1 MTNSGSLEGTLLAR
15 LGSRRRGERGLSQW
29 VPTEAVM
36 AQRAAASRLKNERT
50 ERWLVSTLGQ
60 PLLDCCRQ
68 CAANRKENPDLDNDS
83 DELNGALEE
92 ALRRNRLPVQHTN
105 PALGFV
111 LTQYYYLVALAAFN
125 AAKSDGS
132 S

>member
-15 LGSRRRGERGLSQW
+15 LGARRRGERGLSQW

>member
-1 MTNSGSLEGTLLAR
+1 
-15 LGSRRRGERGLSQW
+15 
-29 VPTEAVM
+29 M
-36 AQRAAASRLKNERT
+36 AQRAAAARLMNEKT

-60 PLLDCCRQ
+60 PLHDACRQ
-68 CAANRKENPDLDNDS
+68 CAANRRENPDLNHDS

-92 ALRRNRLPVQHTN
+92 ALRRNRLPMQHTN

-125 AAKSDGS
+125 AAKSEGS